1 MLIHGLSEFF
11 GTTLLIGAIA
21 MTSNTL
27 IIVATFALAVLIT
40 GPISGGHL
48 NPAVTLWAFM
58 SGKIGASRAIH
69 HIVAQLLAAVAVYL
83 VKSRM

>member
-11 GTTLLIGAIA
+11 GTALLIGTIA
-21 MTSNTL
+21 MTSNML
-27 IIVATFALAVLIT
+27 IIFAAFALAVFIT

-48 NPAVTLWAFM
+48 NPAVTLWAFL
-58 SGKIGASRAIH
+58 SGKIGGARAVH
-69 HIVAQLLAAVAVYL
+69 HVVAQLLGAVAVYL

>member
-11 GTTLLIGAIA
+11 GTSLLIGAIA

-27 IIVATFALAVLIT
+27 IILVVFTIAVLIT

-48 NPAVTLWAFM
+48 NPAVTLWALM
-58 SGKIGASRAIH
+58 AGKIGTTRAIH
-69 HIVAQLLAAVAVYL
+69 HAVGQVLAVVAVYL
-83 VKSRM
+83 IKSRM

>member
-1 MLIHGLSEFF
+1 MLIYGLSEFF
-11 GTTLLIGAIA
+11 GTALLIGAIA

-27 IIVATFALAVLIT
+27 IIFGAFAIAVFIT

-48 NPAVTLWAFM
+48 NPAVTLWALM

-69 HIVAQLLAAVAVYL
+69 HVIAQLLAVVAVYL